1 MCPPLE
7 VFTHHMKRLSIRRT
21 DEIVLY
27 DTLGC
32 FSSQRAF
39 FMLRYF
45 GLENVKI
52 LNGGIEKWKSEGGL
66 VESGPVIDPPHVEGD
81 YNFQIENKYHFS
93 LKLDDMYAFAGRI
106 VNNQDTHQI
115 VDARAAPRFN
125 MEADEPRP
133 GLRRG
138 NISGSKNLPFMETI
152 NFEQGTLKTNQE
164 ISQAFLKRNVDV
176 NTPATFLCGSGLTAC
191 IPAFGYGLLSESGFD
206 QISIYD
212 ASWSEYVSYF

>member
-66 VESGPVIDPPHVEGD
+66 VESGPIIDPPHVEGD
-81 YNFQIENKYHFS
+81 YNF
-93 LKLDDMYAFAGRI
+93 
-106 VNNQDTHQI
+106 
-115 VDARAAPRFN
+115 
-125 MEADEPRP
+125 
-133 GLRRG
+133 
-138 NISGSKNLPFMETI
+138 
-152 NFEQGTLKTNQE
+152 
-164 ISQAFLKRNVDV
+164 
-176 NTPATFLCGSGLTAC
+176 
-191 IPAFGYGLLSESGFD
+191 
-206 QISIYD
+206 
-212 ASWSEYVSYF
+212 